1 MKKTLFFT
9 KVLTVLILSLVTI
22 QPIVAS
28 TNTQQTVKLIKRT
41 KNHSL
46 PVTQN
51 GHRAPSCPVI
61 VHLSLE
67 EGVSS
72 PSFDT
77 EDVISYSICN
87 TDSGE
92 SIYYTCDSIDFT
104 NFLFDYQ
111 ESVLIRIEFDEFYF
125 EGIIEL

>member
-1 MKKTLFFT
+1 MRKTLFFT
-9 KVLTVLILSLVTI
+9 KALTVLILSSTTI

-28 TNTQQTVKLIKRT
+28 TNTKQTVTLIKRT
-41 KNHSL
+41 KNHSN
-46 PVTQN
+46 TADQN

-61 VHLSLE
+61 VHLSPE

-77 EDVISYSICN
+77 EDVISYLICN

-92 SIYYTCDSIDFT
+92 SIYYTCDSIEFT

-111 ESVLIRIEFDEFYF
+111 ESVLIQIEFDKFYF
-125 EGIIEL
+125 EGIFEL